1 VTDSP
6 IVRLAGEAAEPLT
19 LALMLAAFGLL
30 LLRARWPLGVALV
43 TAAWAGAAVNGD
55 VLPVRH
61 LVEGASSYLDA
72 ILVIATAMMFMR
84 ALADAGALAAIAWS
98 VRRRFGHAPSVL
110 LPLVMLIVMFPG
122 MMTGSSTASV
132 LTTGAMASSVLGGLG
147 LAPARAAAFVAM
159 GGVLGMVAPPINI
172 PAMIIGGGIDLP
184 YVGFAAP
191 LALGAFP
198 LAAVLAYALGAPLFR
213 GARAPASVPA
223 SDSGHRRAAARPGQ
237 VEAVAGDEPPEPLWR
252 AAVPIAALAAMMLA
266 PVAWPRRVPDPGL
279 PATFAASA
287 LVVWATRPRLRITE
301 SFTRAIDE
309 ALPVLGI
316 LAGVGAFIQV
326 MTLTG
331 ARGWLVSQMLTAPP
345 WAIVPAAALGMP
357 LFGAVSAFGSASVLG
372 VPFLLASIGRNEI
385 VTAAALSMLAG
396 VGDLM
401 LPASLAATLAA
412 RAAGLPDR
420 RPVLRLC
427 VLPAIALVLVAVA
440 MLVAAPTVGRWLP

>member
-1 VTDSP
+1 M
-6 IVRLAGEAAEPLT
+6 VRLAGNAAEPLT
-19 LALMLAAFGLL
+19 LALMLATFGLL
-30 LLRARWPLGVALV
+30 LLRGRWPLGIALV

-55 VLPVRH
+55 VLPLRH

-84 ALADAGALAAIAWS
+84 ALADAGALAAIAWT
-98 VRRRFGHAPSVL
+98 VRRRFGHTPSIL

-213 GARAPASVPA
+213 RARVTASAPAVGSEPA
-223 SDSGHRRAAARPGQ
+223 GAAARRSE
-237 VEAVAGDEPPEPLWR
+237 VESVAGDEPPEPLWR
-252 AAVPIAALAAMMLA
+252 AAVPIAALAVMMLA
-266 PVAWPRRVPDPGL
+266 PATWPRRVPDPGL
-279 PATFAASA
+279 PAIFVTSV
-287 LVVWATRPRLRITE
+287 LVVWATRPKLRLAD
-301 SFTRAIDE
+301 SLTRATKE

-331 ARGWLVSQMLTAPP
+331 ARGWLVSRMLAAPP
-345 WAIVPAAALGMP
+345 WAVVPAAALGMP

-412 RAAGLPDR
+412 RAAGLQDR

-427 VLPAIALVLVAVA
+427 LLPGIALVLVAVA
-440 MLVAAPTVGRWLP
+440 MLVTAPLLGGWLS